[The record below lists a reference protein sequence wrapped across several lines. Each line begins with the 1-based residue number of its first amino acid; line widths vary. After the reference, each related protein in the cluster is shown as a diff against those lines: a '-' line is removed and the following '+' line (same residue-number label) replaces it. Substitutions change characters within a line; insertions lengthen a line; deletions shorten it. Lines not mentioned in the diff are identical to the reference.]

1 VTGKPPRQS
10 GPEPDPLDLANV
22 PVYILNVSGLTVD
35 MSRIQ
40 KGKLPQPLDQ
50 MNGPNN
56 TGGWNYFRENDLF
69 PAVNG
74 LLDESEAYYLVGFR
88 TSRPTL
94 DGHYRRIE
102 VKVTRPGDF
111 TYEVRTRAG
120 YRRPRPEP
128 APGSRAARN
137 PEAPRPPNTVSGL
150 LPKSAITLEA
160 SVAAFPLDAQRA
172 AVLVHVDLTSVVGEF
187 ARTGPEDLDVRAV
200 AYRAGS
206 TVRDVKTSARI
217 EPSTTA
223 GRARTSVPIRL
234 DLPPDTYELWIS
246 ARDPRS
252 LRLGDVTLPFEVPDF
267 SARTVAV
274 SGVVLGASAADGSTV
289 HPALS
294 GLVPIVPTSGRA
306 FGKGSEVTA
315 YFQVQQGSKAPLAP
329 VLLRIRILDDQ
340 GAVRLD
346 RQETL
351 EPGRF
356 SALRTTEH
364 SLRLPMET
372 LGPGWHLLSVEARLG
387 ERIAPA
393 RDVMFEVR

>member
-1 VTGKPPRQS
+1 
-10 GPEPDPLDLANV
+10 
-22 PVYILNVSGLTVD
+22 
-35 MSRIQ
+35 
-40 KGKLPQPLDQ
+40 
-50 MNGPNN
+50 
-56 TGGWNYFRENDLF
+56 
-69 PAVNG
+69 
-74 LLDESEAYYLVGFR
+74 
-88 TSRPTL
+88 
-94 DGHYRRIE
+94 
-102 VKVTRPGDF
+102 
-111 TYEVRTRAG
+111 
-120 YRRPRPEP
+120 
-128 APGSRAARN
+128 
-137 PEAPRPPNTVSGL
+137 
-150 LPKSAITLEA
+150 
-160 SVAAFPLDAQRA
+160 
-172 AVLVHVDLTSVVGEF
+172 
-187 ARTGPEDLDVRAV
+187 
-200 AYRAGS
+200 
-206 TVRDVKTSARI
+206 
-217 EPSTTA
+217 
-223 GRARTSVPIRL
+223 
-234 DLPPDTYELWIS
+234 
-246 ARDPRS
+246 
-252 LRLGDVTLPFEVPDF
+252 
-267 SARTVAV
+267 
-274 SGVVLGASAADGSTV
+274 VVLGASAADGSTV